1 MDKVH
6 VQSEDIVD
14 ILKEKGFDPGTST
27 EGYLCFLWDLYQI
40 AESKLQVSTNSLEEL
55 KLQQAQEMKEVE
67 SYVAHIRSLTEERE
81 ALTTDFEKENIQL
94 RIEFEK
100 LQIQQDSQLK
110 EVEEMLDQEGLN
122 EIAHSSPSEQIA
134 YLLVERAT
142 LLEKLDLLEQKVES
156 RSEHL
161 SDQRQDELEQIHR
174 TLEEELY
181 QQQETMRRT
190 KETLNKTFDE
200 ELDKERK
207 MRASVER
214 DLTEAAQRL
223 TMAHDEIRKLTDD
236 LLIKKKELNELEQI
250 MQKKQ
255 EDNDALQQ
263 ELTDLRDN
271 DSFELQKA
279 KEHNSRLDKEIL
291 ALRQRVR
298 SLDSERKKHM
308 EQCEKSNSDSTSST
322 SAPLNLQ
329 DNPELHKKCKLEV
342 EGRESQNKLLQ
353 HKLQKLHSE
362 YDDIVERN
370 EELESILGETQN
382 QTKEQ
387 VDYLECEIAGLQR
400 TIMNLEAELTEM
412 AEQREIKEEM
422 LASAQKES
430 ADLKKMSDL
439 QQELETLKT
448 KLKEVNKNLKSKE
461 QENHNLR
468 VKNEQLEREAHLQ
481 DSKVSE
487 LQGQCKKLQ
496 MEIGGQKPSGDVKQT
511 HQQLQDKIKT
521 LEKERETMSSA
532 QEYKKKCEILQRQFQ
547 EEMEE
552 VRSLREENLQLRQEV
567 TAARQDLQSKRED
580 NSRFRQEVSRLQDL
594 LSKPP
599 DVGNGAKPLTGNS
612 LIQQQY
618 EEIRQ
623 LRQDL
628 HRVQNVCSSAEK
640 ELRYE
645 RDKNL
650 DIKKQQ
656 ILLQKENTKLT
667 AELNQ
672 VKQKLAAL
680 TASCTGLEVDL
691 EQRQHV
697 MKEMELQLLRRT
709 QTAKALC
716 SWQEKLEHEKCRAV
730 EAEKLVLEL
739 EQQLRASR
747 HQVLLLETQ
756 NAERRHLEEELK
768 KTRENEAKLKVQL
781 QDEQLKRKIL
791 DQNFE
796 ELKLEIKGLHDKEIS
811 LTQNNCALQLKLH
824 QLQSLRQHMDDEK
837 MSTTAERT
845 HLESSNQKLLEE
857 LSQVQE
863 EKEQLHKE
871 YDKLSKK
878 LDDYIR
884 KYNERQLRYKA
895 KLSQAKEIHLS
906 EGNQK
911 DLRIKELE
919 MELAFSRSQA
929 EKEQQWISRITA
941 DNENLHQEKRH
952 LLQKITEYE
961 ASDRNHKWKL
971 LSVQNRADILDEEN
985 RQLQESLLQL
995 YNQVA
1000 SLERVLKKLQSLN
1013 LADIT
1018 KVMTPECLLR
1028 PDAIL
1033 NNSSS
1038 EIKPASSPVMSEV
1051 IDATKLQQSPEIP
1064 MTLSLLDTLEVGYLN
1079 VASPGIPNSSLEP
1092 PVTPEPCTDN
1102 V

>member
-6 VQSEDIVD
+6 VQSEDIVGK
-14 ILKEKGFDPGTST
+14 LKEKGFNPGTST
-27 EGYLCFLWDLYQI
+27 EEYLCFLWDLYQI
-40 AESKLQVSTNSLEEL
+40 AESKLQACNNNLEEL
-55 KLQQAQEMKEVE
+55 KLQQAEEMKEVE
-67 SYVAHIRSLTEERE
+67 NYVAHIRSLTEERE

-94 RIEFEK
+94 RIELEK
-100 LQIQQDSQLK
+100 LQIQQESQMK
-110 EVEEMLDQEGLN
+110 EVEEMLDQEGLI

-142 LLEKLDLLEQKVES
+142 LLEKLELLEQKMDS
-156 RSEHL
+156 RSENVN
-161 SDQRQDELEQIHR
+161 DQKRQDELEQIHR

-181 QQQETMRRT
+181 QQREIMRRT
-190 KETLNKTFDE
+190 KETMSKTFDE

-207 MRASVER
+207 IRASVER

-223 TMAHDEIRKLTDD
+223 KMAHDEIRKLTDD
-236 LLIKKKELNELEQI
+236 FLIKKKELSELEQI

-255 EDNDALQQ
+255 EETDALQQ
-263 ELTDLRDN
+263 ELKDLRDN
-271 DSFELQKA
+271 DSLELQKA
-279 KEHNSRLDKEIL
+279 KEHNNRLDKEIL
-291 ALRQRVR
+291 ALRHRVR

-308 EQCEKSNSDSTSST
+308 EQCEKSNSDSTNST
-322 SAPLNLQ
+322 PTPPSLQ

-342 EGRESQNKLLQ
+342 EEKECQNKQLQ
-353 HKLQKLHSE
+353 HKLQKLRSE
-362 YDDIVERN
+362 YDEIVERN
-370 EELESILGETQN
+370 EELESILGESQN
-382 QTKEQ
+382 RTKEQ
-387 VDYLECEIAGLQR
+387 IDYLECEIAGLQR

-412 AEQREIKEEM
+412 AEQREVKEEM
-422 LASAQKES
+422 LATVHK
-430 ADLKKMSDL
+430 DIKKMSDL
-439 QQELETLKT
+439 QQELEALKM
-448 KLKEVNKNLKSKE
+448 KQKEVNKEMKSKE

-468 VKNEQLEREAHLQ
+468 VKNEQLGREKHLHNN
-481 DSKVSE
+481 KVSE
-487 LQGQCKKLQ
+487 LQSQCRKLQ
-496 MEIGGQKPSGDVKQT
+496 MSEQKSSGDTKQM

-521 LEKERETMSSA
+521 LEMERDAMSSA
-532 QEYKKKCEILQRQFQ
+532 LSEHKKKCDILQRQFH

-567 TAARQDLQSKRED
+567 TTARQDLQSKREE
-580 NSRFRQEVSRLQDL
+580 NARLRQEVSRLQDQV
-594 LSKPP
+594 SNPSN
-599 DVGNGAKPLTGNS
+599 VGNGNKPLAGDS

-640 ELRYE
+640 EMRYE

-650 DIKKQQ
+650 DIKKQH
-656 ILLQKENTKLT
+656 ILLQKENTKLS

-672 VKQKLAAL
+672 VKQKLASM
-680 TASCTGLEVDL
+680 TATCTGLEVDL
-691 EQRQHV
+691 EQRQHM
-697 MKEMELQLLRRT
+697 MKEMELELLKRN
-709 QTAKALC
+709 QTAKALS
-716 SWQEKLEHEKCRAV
+716 SWQEKLEHEKCRSV
-730 EAEKLVLEL
+730 EAEKMVVEL
-739 EQQLRASR
+739 EQQLRASQ

-756 NAERRHLEEELK
+756 NADRRHLEEELK
-768 KTRENEAKLKVQL
+768 KTRENEAKLKVQV

-796 ELKLEIKGLHDKEIS
+796 ELQIEIKALHDKEVL

-824 QLQSLRQHMDDEK
+824 QQESLRQHMDDEK
-837 MSTTAERT
+837 MSTTAERV
-845 HLESSNQKLLEE
+845 HLENTNQKLMEE

-871 YDKLSKK
+871 YDKLSRQ

-895 KLSQAKEIHLS
+895 KLSQAKESHLN
-906 EGNQK
+906 EVNQR
-911 DLRIKELE
+911 DLHIKQLE

-941 DNENLHQEKRH
+941 DNDHLHEEKRH

-1018 KVMTPECLLR
+1018 KVMSPECLLK
-1028 PDAIL
+1028 PEAII
-1033 NNSSS
+1033 NHSSS
-1038 EIKPASSPVMSEV
+1038 ETEPASPPVMSNL
-1051 IDATKLQQSPEIP
+1051 IDVTKLEQSPDNP
-1064 MTLSLLDTLEVGYLN
+1064 MNLSLSRSDTLEVGYLN
-1079 VASPGIPNSSLEP
+1079 VASPGVPIPSLELSMS
-1092 PVTPEPCTDN
+1092 PEPCTDN
-1102 V
+1102 I